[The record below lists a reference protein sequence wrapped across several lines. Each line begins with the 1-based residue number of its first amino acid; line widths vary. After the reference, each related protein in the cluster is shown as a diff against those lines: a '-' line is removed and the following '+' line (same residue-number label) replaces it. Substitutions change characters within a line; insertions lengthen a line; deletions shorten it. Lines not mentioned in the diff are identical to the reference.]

1 VDIKGKKNFKLK
13 IKLLDLFREREEY
26 QKLIYYIKK
35 TPIEQSINNV
45 IDQID
50 QRIRKIFQTILV

>member
-1 VDIKGKKNFKLK
+1 MDIKGNKNFKLK